1 MKEIFDRRIFTPEIL
16 LGDIWFLFTHL
27 TQMIGMI
34 FNEDI
39 NKAFIEKTM
48 SVVTAVNGCAYCAW
62 FHAKQA
68 VVSGLSEEEIKNL
81 MSLQFEADASDF
93 ELTALLYAQ
102 HYAET
107 NRNPDEEMTR
117 KLFDDYGQKTATH
130 IRLIIRMIFFGN
142 LLGNTFDAF
151 LSRVRGV
158 PAENSSLLFEV
169 IFFFFTAPL
178 MYPAKWMMQSGYL
191 S

>member
-1 MKEIFDRRIFTPEIL
+1 
-16 LGDIWFLFTHL
+16 
-27 TQMIGMI
+27 
-34 FNEDI
+34 
-39 NKAFIEKTM
+39 
-48 SVVTAVNGCAYCAW
+48 
-62 FHAKQA
+62 
-68 VVSGLSEEEIKNL
+68 
-81 MSLQFEADASDF
+81 
-93 ELTALLYAQ
+93 
-102 HYAET
+102 
-107 NRNPDEEMTR
+107 
-117 KLFDDYGQKTATH
+117 
-130 IRLIIRMIFFGN
+130 MIFFGN